1 MCTSLAF
8 ELAFLLLIAVLFVI
22 SIAMIRLFDRL

>member
-1 MCTSLAF
+1 MRPVFDLIY
-8 ELAFLLLIAVLFVI
+8 LLLIAALFAI